1 MGTRRVVT
9 GHSPDGKA
17 VFASDEEVE
26 PVVLDLVP
34 GFEFLRLWGGD
45 EAPTYPDDGSPLPH
59 HTYFPPLGGFRFGTF
74 TIPPESSAGSLPEDL
89 DVEAALADLAERL
102 PGMAEHM
109 EPNEPGMH
117 TTDTVDFGFVASGEC
132 VLELD
137 DGAEKVL
144 RAGDAVV
151 QSGTRHRWHNRT
163 TEPCTLVICLVG
175 ARRRT
180 SD

>member
-1 MGTRRVVT
+1 MRTRRVVT

-17 VFASDEEVE
+17 VFASDEVVE

-45 EAPTYPDDGSPLPH
+45 EAPTYPDDGSTLAH
-59 HTYFPPLGGFRFGTF
+59 DTYFPPLGGFRFGTF
-74 TIPPESSAGSLPEDL
+74 TIPPASSAGSLPEDL
-89 DVEAALADLAERL
+89 DVEAALADMAERL

-109 EPNEPGMH
+109 EPAAPGMH
-117 TTDTVDFGFVASGEC
+117 TTDTIDFGYVASGEC

-137 DGAEKVL
+137 DGAVQVL
-144 RAGDAVV
+144 RTGDAIV

-163 TEPCTLVICLVG
+163 DQPCTLVVCLIG
-175 ARRRT
+175 AKRG
-180 SD
+180 

>member
-9 GHSPDGKA
+9 GHSPEGKA
-17 VFASDEEVE
+17 IFASDEVVE

-45 EAPTYPDDGSPLPH
+45 EAPTYPDDGSALPH

-74 TIPPESSAGSLPEDL
+74 TIPPNDSVGSLDPDL
-89 DVEAALADLAERL
+89 DIEAALEDMEARL

-109 EPNEPGMH
+109 EPAEPGMH
-117 TTDTVDFGFVASGEC
+117 TTDTVDAGYVVSGEC

-137 DGAEKVL
+137 DGAETVL
-144 RAGDAVV
+144 RTGDSYV
-151 QSGTRHRWHNRT
+151 QSGTRHRWSNRG
-163 TEPCTLVICLVG
+163 EVPCTLVVCLVG
-175 ARRRT
+175 AKR
-180 SD
+180 S